1 MKLKPKIVKYGGVHN
16 PTKKS
21 IVTQAQID
29 WMLMEIQTM
38 RELNESLQN
47 RQRSKTEST

>member
-1 MKLKPKIVKYGGVHN
+1 MKLKPKIVKYGGVYN

-21 IVTQAQID
+21 TITQAQIE
-29 WMLMEIQTM
+29 WMQMEMKIM

-47 RQRSKTEST
+47 RQRSKTESA

>member
-21 IVTQAQID
+21 TITQAQIE
-29 WMLMEIQTM
+29 WMQMEIQTM

-47 RQRSKTEST
+47 RQRSKTESA

>member
-21 IVTQAQID
+21 TITQAQIE
-29 WMLMEIQTM
+29 WMQMEMQTM
-38 RELNESLQN
+38 RELNESVQN
-47 RQRSKTEST
+47 RQRSKTESA